1 ILHNLSRD
9 EYVQVLTLA
18 NEGWNYR
25 TIGQRLRVSHT
36 TISRV
41 LQRFRETSEYTRR
54 PEQGKPRVTTA
65 VQDRFLRIRTLRKR
79 FTTSR
84 SLQRLATT
92 HNLRVSVDAWPN
104 MIYTPV
110 NQLQVRC

>member
-1 ILHNLSRD
+1 MELILQNLSRD
-9 EYVQVLTLA
+9 ECVQALTLT

-65 VQDRFLRIRTLRKR
+65 VQYRFLRIRALRER

-84 SLQRLATT
+84 SLQRQLATT
-92 HNLRVSVDAWPN
+92 RNAWPN